1 MKLEWKTCFR
11 IGVSLFLLFLG
22 ITYWP
27 GVVNLVSIALGAAAP
42 LMIGCVVAYLLNIL
56 MGAYEQHYFPKWD
69 KKKWVQTTRRPV
81 CMIGAMV
88 TLIAIVAL
96 VIGLVLPQFISC
108 IQLLFA
114 EIPPAMDALLDNQ
127 MLMELLPKNWEATLS
142 SIDWQNLFSKLLS
155 YVTAGLGGVM
165 GFTVSAVSG
174 VFSSF
179 VTAFLS
185 IIFAIYLLLGKER
198 LCAQTVRV
206 MRSYVKPA
214 WCRKMAYVLSVCNDS
229 FRSYIVGQC
238 TEAVILGT
246 LCMVGMLILQLPYAS
261 MIGALIGLTALI
273 PVAGAYI
280 GAGVGAIMILTVSPV
295 KAVVFLI
302 FIVILQ
308 QLEGNLIYPRVV
320 GSSVG
325 LPGLWVLAAVTIG
338 GGISGVFGMLIGVP
352 ITAAL
357 YRMLREDVNKREA
370 GQKAREGVKQEQSLA
385 ESSKKQEQV
394 LAESSKKQEQS
405 LAESSEKQEQV
416 QTESSKKQK
425 QK

>member
-11 IGVSLFLLFLG
+11 AGVSLFLLFLG
-22 ITYWP
+22 ITYWQ
-27 GVVNLVSIALGAAAP
+27 GAANAVTIILSAASP
-42 LMIGCVVAYLLNIL
+42 LLIGCVVAYLLNIL
-56 MGAYEQHYFPKWD
+56 MSAYERHYFPRWNG
-69 KKKWVQTTRRPV
+69 KKWVQTTKRPI

-88 TLIAIVAL
+88 TLVAIVAM

-108 IQLLFA
+108 IQVLFA
-114 EIPPAMDALLDNQ
+114 EIPPAIDSLLDNQ
-127 MLMELLPKNWEATLS
+127 MLLEILPRNWEETLS
-142 SIDWQNLFSKLLS
+142 SIDWQNMFSKLLS

-179 VTAFLS
+179 ITGFLS

-198 LCAQTVRV
+198 LCAQAVRV
-206 MRSYVKPA
+206 MRNYLKPK
-214 WCRKMAYVLSVCNDS
+214 WCEKIFYVLSVCNTS

-246 LCMVGMLILQLPYAS
+246 LCMIGMLILQLPYAS
-261 MIGALIGLTALI
+261 MIGALVGLTALI

-280 GAGVGAIMILTVSPV
+280 GAGVGAVMILTVSPV
-295 KAVVFLI
+295 QAVAFLVYL
-302 FIVILQ
+302 VILQ
-308 QLEGNLIYPRVV
+308 QVEGNLIYPRVV

-325 LPGLWVLAAVTIG
+325 LPGLWVLAAVTVG

-357 YRMLREDVNKREA
+357 YRMLREDVNRREA
-370 GQKAREGVKQEQSLA
+370 GQTVK
-385 ESSKKQEQV
+385 
-394 LAESSKKQEQS
+394 
-405 LAESSEKQEQV
+405 
-416 QTESSKKQK
+416 
-425 QK
+425 